1 MGDIVAKLFLAT
13 QHEKEEEWLNFMSSQ
28 GKAMKRYIFPCFYKF
43 EDCEPNEY
51 TYRIQMLDDVP
62 YSSKSREYIEF
73 LKDADIEMV
82 DSYLKWVY
90 FKKKTKDGPFNL
102 FSDLGSKIKHYKRIF
117 KFLFPVMILEIVAAC
132 INVNSYLLDGYS
144 SQRSMAQWM
153 VFLALLFVVLESS
166 VLIRIH
172 KLKKENFIRE

>member
-1 MGDIVAKLFLAT
+1 MGNIVAKLFLAT

-51 TYRIQMLDDVP
+51 TYRIQMLDDMP

-73 LKDADIEMV
+73 LEDADIEMV

-90 FKKKTKDGPFNL
+90 FKKKTKDGSFNL
-102 FSDLGSKIKHYKRIF
+102 FSDLGSKINHYKRIF
-117 KFLFPVMILEIVAAC
+117 RFLFPVMILEIVAAF
-132 INVNSYLLDGYS
+132 INVKSYLGGYS
-144 SQRSMAQWM
+144 SQRSIAQWM
-153 VFLALLFVVLESS
+153 VLLALLLVSLEGS

-172 KLKKENFIRE
+172 KLKKENLIRE

>member
-1 MGDIVAKLFLAT
+1 MENIVAKLFLAT

-51 TYRIQMLDDVP
+51 TYRIQMLDDMP

-73 LKDADIEMV
+73 LKDANIEMV

-90 FKKKTKDGPFNL
+90 FKKKTYDGPFSL
-102 FSDLGSKIKHYKRIF
+102 FSDLESKIKHYKRIF
-117 KFLFPVMILEIVAAC
+117 KFLFPVMILEIVAAF
-132 INVNSYLLDGYS
+132 INVKSYLGGYS
-144 SQRSMAQWM
+144 SQHSMAQWL

-172 KLKKENFIRE
+172 KLKKENLIRE